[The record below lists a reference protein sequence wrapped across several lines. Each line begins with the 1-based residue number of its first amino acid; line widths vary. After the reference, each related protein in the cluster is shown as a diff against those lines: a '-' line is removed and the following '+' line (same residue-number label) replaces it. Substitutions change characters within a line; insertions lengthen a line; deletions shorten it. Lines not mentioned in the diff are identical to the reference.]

1 MANGKKH
8 PVYTIEEYEKLPY
21 DHLFHDLTPLLMG
34 TILTN
39 SWCNDCKI
47 IVTPDNQN
55 RYIPNDRVNFEYGYV
70 KRPKI
75 KKSDMVKPLNN

>member
-1 MANGKKH
+1 MKKH

-21 DHLFHDLTPLLMG
+21 DHLFHDLTPLMMGCDLM
-34 TILTN
+34 N

-47 IVTPDNQN
+47 IVRPDDNN
-55 RYIPNDRVNFEYGYV
+55 RYVPYDKANFEYGYV

-75 KKSDMVKPLNN
+75 KKSDMVMSVND